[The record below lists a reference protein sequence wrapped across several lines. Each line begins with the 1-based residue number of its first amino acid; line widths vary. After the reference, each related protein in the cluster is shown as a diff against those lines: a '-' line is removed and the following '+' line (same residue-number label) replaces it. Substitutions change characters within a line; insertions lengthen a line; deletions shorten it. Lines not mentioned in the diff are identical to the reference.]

1 MRGRREEVRPATATV
16 VRGDVGILFYG
27 LEITTPI
34 LVVLLSRDEI
44 AARKRL
50 LVFPEQPLTPEADK
64 AQLAPLDRHWPICLQ
79 GKEAIIFNLWANK
92 RILIS

>member
-1 MRGRREEVRPATATV
+1 MKGPLARGV
-16 VRGDVGILFYG
+16 VGILFYG

-50 LVFPEQPLTPEADK
+50 LVFLEQPLAWALTP
-64 AQLAPLDRHWPICLQ
+64 
-79 GKEAIIFNLWANK
+79 
-92 RILIS
+92 